1 MFMSLPDL
9 ASLGSFVSG
18 VAVLGSLIFLYL
30 QMRQI
35 GAQIEQAA
43 RNQRAAIR
51 AERTSR
57 VTTVLMA
64 MVEPSAADALFLG
77 NAASEEMSVTQVRQY
92 FMYCLSR
99 FMNAEDAYSQH
110 AEGLLGDSAFNS
122 MVAAFRTAL
131 SAPGFRVA
139 WQLQKVQFDG
149 DFVVF
154 VDRLLAE
161 TPMVIPTETAVRFKA
176 AFAAE
181 KAKAVA

>member
-1 MFMSLPDL
+1 MSLPDL

-18 VAVLGSLIFLYL
+18 IAVLGSLIFLYL

-35 GAQIEQAA
+35 GAQIEQAE

-57 VTTVLMA
+57 TTAAMTA

-77 NAASEEMSVTQVRQY
+77 NAASEEMSATQVRQY
-92 FMYCLSR
+92 FLYCLAR
-99 FMNAEDAYSQH
+99 FTNADDAFSQH

-122 MVAAFRTAL
+122 FVATFKAAL
-131 SAPGFRVA
+131 STPGFRAA
-139 WQLQKVQFDG
+139 WQMQRAQFDG
-149 DFVVF
+149 NFVVF
-154 VDRLLAE
+154 MDKLVAE
-161 TPMVIPTETAVRFKA
+161 TPMVIATETAERFKA

-181 KAKAVA
+181 KAKALA

>member
-1 MFMSLPDL
+1 MSLPDL

-18 VAVLGSLIFLYL
+18 VAVLGSLVFLYL

-35 GAQIEQAA
+35 GAQIAQAE

-57 VTTVLMA
+57 TTAALMA
-64 MVEPSAADALFLG
+64 MVEPSAVDALFLG
-77 NAASEEMSVTQVRQY
+77 NAASEEMSATQIRQY
-92 FMYCLSR
+92 FLYCLSR
-99 FMNAEDAYSQH
+99 FHNAEDAYSQH

-122 MVAAFRTAL
+122 MIATFRSAM

-139 WQLQKVQFDG
+139 WQMQKVQFDG

-154 VDRLLAE
+154 MDKLQAE
-161 TPMVIPTETAVRFKA
+161 TSLVIATEPTGRFKA

-181 KAKAVA
+181 KAKALA